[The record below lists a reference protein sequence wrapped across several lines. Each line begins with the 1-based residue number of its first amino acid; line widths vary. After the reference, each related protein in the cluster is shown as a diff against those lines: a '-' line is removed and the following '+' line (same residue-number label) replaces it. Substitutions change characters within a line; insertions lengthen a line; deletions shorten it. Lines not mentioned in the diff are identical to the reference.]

1 MSQKLKH
8 KIVLLTLV
16 VIVAALISGF
26 LLYRL
31 QLNLTLASYEEE
43 MSQKAESL
51 TEILETASNEA
62 AESKKTFDE
71 IYQSKAESVS
81 FMAQNDAGFEAT
93 DAKMD
98 ELKQLLEVDNILV
111 VQRDGTI
118 IAEAEKTQA
127 DFSSARFNYLRKC
140 FSTHE
145 ASRAVEIELPD
156 QNWLMRYYAARLD
169 DKTMVV
175 IEQNPAEL
183 RELIEKTDSTAS
195 VLRDVSVGQDGY
207 IFALS
212 AQTYVVEYHPDESL
226 IGTDALSEGI
236 DVENL
241 EDGFTGWLNLAGKR
255 IYAHVALIGNTYY
268 ICAVPESALTQTASI
283 TVAVILFVLVAVMA
297 TVALYGV
304 FVMHADEKDGDNE
317 EEFRDFGV
325 FRYHKTVGKRTV
337 ILSLVGCIAVA
348 AVSFYMQTL
357 FSLSAQSVTN
367 KARAEDI
374 AETIERTDEQAKELT
389 EQYNRRYL
397 SKARVAAYI
406 LEKNPKLANKQD
418 MQELANVLQV
428 ANVYLFDGSGSLIA
442 SNAPYEHFQLSDDP
456 EDQSYPFHQLL
467 TGVDEYVQEP
477 MNDEMTGELKQYVGV
492 ATYDNDGYVDGFVQI
507 GIRASRLESLL
518 QSVQIDTVLEGVQIG
533 SNGFAFAINK
543 DDKTIASFPNPLLVG
558 AKATDAGLTENQ
570 IRGGYD
576 DYLTIDGSSYFASS
590 IETPDY
596 YLYVAGPEGEP
607 MAQRIPLTITIT
619 SIAVICMCVV
629 FCVVTLERKN
639 APQIQ
644 ASASDTSDKP
654 DIFDIETPSGRMAR
668 TESAASRWLNK
679 SLAWDD
685 MTPEQK
691 LSIVLKF
698 FMSIGVIA
706 IFLSVLFQKQIFD
719 SESVFGYILGGGWER
734 GLNIFAITAAIMTAC
749 VIFTISWIIQRILH
763 LLSSILSA
771 RGETVCRLLL
781 SLTKYGSILGTLYW
795 TLSTIGVDTATL
807 LASAGLLTLAI
818 SFGAKDL
825 VTDLL
830 CGLFIIFEGE
840 FRVGDRISVG
850 SNTGTVMEIGIR
862 TTKINDGDG
871 NVIVLRNSAIS
882 NVINRT
888 KMDSYASVDIEIT
901 VGEDL
906 PYLETILK
914 KELPRI
920 AGRQPLVLDGPFYKG
935 VVALSTSTMT
945 LRIVARCNEKDRGAL
960 ERNLKR
966 EMRLMLTRYNIAPY
980 QEQFIHTDA
989 EENVR
994 TLKDDE
1000 ELQEADDF
1008 VKSQSSSSKDIGNDN
1023 K

>member
-1 MSQKLKH
+1 MSQKLKR
-8 KIVLLTLV
+8 KIVLLALV
-16 VIVAALISGF
+16 VIAAAIISGIS
-26 LLYRL
+26 LYRL
-31 QLNLTLASYEEE
+31 QLGLTLSSYDKE
-43 MSQKAESL
+43 MTQKTEDL
-51 TEILETASNEA
+51 TEILDTADTEA
-62 AESKKTFDE
+62 AESKETFDA
-71 IYQSKAESVS
+71 IYQSKAQSVA
-81 FMAQNDAGFEAT
+81 FMAHHDTGFKET

-98 ELKQLLEVDNILV
+98 ELKQLLEVDNIMV
-111 VQRDGTI
+111 VRSDGTI
-118 IAEAEKTQA
+118 VAKAEETQA
-127 DFSSARFNYLRKC
+127 DFSHARFNYLRECLK
-140 FSTHE
+140 TNKP
-145 ASRAVEIELPD
+145 SRAVEIELPGQD
-156 QNWLMRYYAARLD
+156 WLMRYYAARLD
-169 DKTMVV
+169 DNTMIV
-175 IEQNPAEL
+175 IEQNPNEL
-183 RELIEKTDSTAS
+183 RELIEETDSTAS

-212 AQTYVVEYHPDESL
+212 AQTYVIEYHPDESL
-226 IGTDALSEGI
+226 VGTDALNEGI
-236 DVENL
+236 DVESL
-241 EDGFTGWLNLAGKR
+241 EDGYTGWMELAGKR
-255 IYAHVALIGNTYY
+255 IYTHVTLIGDTYY
-268 ICAVPESALTQTASI
+268 VCAVPQSALTQSASV
-283 TVAVILFVLVAVMA
+283 TVAVILFVLVAVMT

-304 FVMHADEKDGDNE
+304 FVMHADEKDGDND
-317 EEFRDFGV
+317 EEFDDFGAV
-325 FRYHKTVGKRTV
+325 RYHKTVGKRTA
-337 ILSLVGCIAVA
+337 ILSLVGCIAIA
-348 AVSFYMQTL
+348 GVSFYMQTL
-357 FSLSAQSVTN
+357 FALSSQSVTN

-374 AETIERTDEQAKELT
+374 SETIERTDEQADALT
-389 EQYNRRYL
+389 DQYNKRYL

-406 LEKNPKLANKQD
+406 LEENPKLANKQD
-418 MQELANVLQV
+418 MQELADTLQV
-428 ANVYLFDGSGSLIA
+428 NNVYLFDDSGSMVA

-456 EDQSYPFHQLL
+456 EDQSYAFHQLL

-477 MNDEMTGELKQYVGV
+477 MNDEMTGELKQYIGV
-492 ATYDNDGYVDGFVQI
+492 ATYNEKGYVNGFVQI
-507 GIRASRLESLL
+507 GIRASQLETLL
-518 QSVQIDTVLEGVQIG
+518 QSVQIDTVLKGVQVG
-533 SNGFAFAINK
+533 SDGFAFAVSK
-543 DDKTIASFPNPLLVG
+543 DDGTIVSFPDSLVVG
-558 AKATDAGLTENQ
+558 EKATDAGLTKNQ
-570 IRGGYD
+570 LRGGYD
-576 DYLTIDGSSYFASS
+576 DYLTVDGTTYFASS

-596 YLYVAGPEGEP
+596 YLYVAGSEGEL
-607 MAQRIPLTITIT
+607 MAQRVPLTITIT
-619 SIAVICMCVV
+619 VIAAVCMVVV

-639 APQIQ
+639 APKVQ
-644 ASASDTSDKP
+644 ATALDSSDKASV
-654 DIFDIETPSGRMAR
+654 FDIETPSGRMAR
-668 TESAASRWLNK
+668 TESAASRWLNR
-679 SLAWDD
+679 SLSWDD

-691 LSIVLKF
+691 LSLVLKF

-734 GLNIFAITAAIMTAC
+734 GLNVFAITAAIMTAC
-749 VIFTISWIIQRILH
+749 VIFTISWVIQRVLH
-763 LLSSILSA
+763 MLSSMLSA

-795 TLSTIGVDTATL
+795 TLSTVGVDTATL

-888 KMDSYASVDIEIT
+888 KMDSYASVDVDIT

-920 AGRQPLVLDGPFYKG
+920 AARQPMVLDGPFYKG
-935 VVALSTSTMT
+935 IVALGTSTMT
-945 LRIVARCNEKDRGAL
+945 LRIVARCSEKDRGTL

-980 QEQFIHTDA
+980 QEQFTHTDDQA
-989 EENVR
+989 GINTELED
-994 TLKDDE
+994 K

-1008 VKSQSSSSKDIGNDN
+1008 VKSQSSSSQDIGNES